1 MANNPYKYE
10 DPSGHKLKDFL
21 QVGKNFV
28 KPSIPQYVLDLANT
42 ARNTI
47 LNQQIEKVKN
57 TKVTNPIEAVRKA
70 GKLAKLSLQKATPGF
85 IPQPCPKKSWW
96 ETGCDFVKGVADGIG
111 DLTTGVAKRVGG
123 FFEET
128 YDHIVGGIISSGQF
142 VYNLVTDF
150 DGTISGIWNT
160 LTSEKIF
167 TQGTFGICIGA
178 ITFVLASPFSVP
190 VAGISLGAAYL
201 GFVGGGEL
209 YDYEI
214 THDHNFQSFIESRGA
229 SSSEEYQG
237 RLFAKFG
244 FAALEGYITGKYF
257 DNKFDSTKVPD
268 NDIPKNKTPKL
279 SIRERVRNKYAH
291 LIKDPLDEEILIR
304 YESKPS
310 QSLTIDDVV
319 SKAVENTT
327 STNKNSGFKNF
338 EAKGNYDTAITDFKS
353 LIVDNTLEVKNTQ
366 YGKGL
371 MGYTKDGVKVFV
383 RGGSNSGGATLQIF
397 VTKRGWKVRYK

>member
-1 MANNPYKYE
+1 M
-10 DPSGHKLKDFL
+10 
-21 QVGKNFV
+21 
-28 KPSIPQYVLDLANT
+28 
-42 ARNTI
+42 
-47 LNQQIEKVKN
+47 
-57 TKVTNPIEAVRKA
+57 
-70 GKLAKLSLQKATPGF
+70 
-85 IPQPCPKKSWW
+85 KK
-96 ETGCDFVKGVADGIG
+96 F
-111 DLTTGVAKRVGG
+111 
-123 FFEET
+123 
-128 YDHIVGGIISSGQF
+128 
-142 VYNLVTDF
+142 
-150 DGTISGIWNT
+150 
-160 LTSEKIF
+160 F

-257 DNKFDSTKVPD
+257 DHKLNSNKGGTNNKVPD
-268 NDIPKNKTPKL
+268 NDIPKNETPKL

-310 QSLTIDDVV
+310 
-319 SKAVENTT
+319 
-327 STNKNSGFKNF
+327 
-338 EAKGNYDTAITDFKS
+338 
-353 LIVDNTLEVKNTQ
+353 
-366 YGKGL
+366 
-371 MGYTKDGVKVFV
+371 
-383 RGGSNSGGATLQIF
+383 
-397 VTKRGWKVRYK
+397 

>member
-1 MANNPYKYE
+1 M
-10 DPSGHKLKDFL
+10 
-21 QVGKNFV
+21 
-28 KPSIPQYVLDLANT
+28 
-42 ARNTI
+42 
-47 LNQQIEKVKN
+47 
-57 TKVTNPIEAVRKA
+57 
-70 GKLAKLSLQKATPGF
+70 
-85 IPQPCPKKSWW
+85 
-96 ETGCDFVKGVADGIG
+96 
-111 DLTTGVAKRVGG
+111 
-123 FFEET
+123 
-128 YDHIVGGIISSGQF
+128 
-142 VYNLVTDF
+142 
-150 DGTISGIWNT
+150 
-160 LTSEKIF
+160 
-167 TQGTFGICIGA
+167 
-178 ITFVLASPFSVP
+178 LASPFSVP

-244 FAALEGYITGKYF
+244 FAAMEGYITGKYF
-257 DNKFDSTKVPD
+257 DHKLNSNKGGTNNKVPD
-268 NDIPKNKTPKL
+268 NDIPKNETPKL

-383 RGGSNSGGATLQIF
+383 RGGSNSGGAILQIF